1 MTIGLLVILVR
12 LQRIG
17 PFVGK
22 RNYKPGPK
30 AIYPKTLLVRMT
42 VEMHQELKQMAINND
57 RDMAQEVRRAI
68 DSAINRHYIE
78 LSREDYD
85 QKSNR

>member
-1 MTIGLLVILVR
+1 
-12 LQRIG
+12 
-17 PFVGK
+17 
-22 RNYKPGPK
+22 
-30 AIYPKTLLVRMT
+30 MT